1 LDAQLL
7 VHNFRDRLHGLAV
20 KDHPFFEPVSALW
33 EDIASLKCPPL
44 PRLAAGQLNHE
55 ASPVSNP
62 EAKSAESADR
72 NGNPEDTACGPSS
85 SEADPQLS
93 SDANQLVVNTINT
106 VDINN
111 VSEQGL
117 PDRPGE
123 GPDEDDQTSPKSSRG
138 HEALWLRRTMTINR
152 SNEERESDSA
162 ANREEVV
169 PDYILPWITGVRV
182 QLTENTNTTS
192 NVRNDDRVADGFTG
206 DAVSPRP
213 FCNPSHRNSR
223 EGSPSPSLSSPSSY
237 SSTSSE
243 PGGETDDELLLA
255 VENYRRLE
263 ELLASG
269 SYFTEHPTRDE
280 SPSPH
285 NVDSHKSAR
294 IDNTSSHRVRISG
307 VSPFSPLHPTAP
319 PESDVDISGLVLSDA
334 FWRAF
339 LQGDRQEVTWSF
351 EDEITMA
358 VLDAMDHRHQ
368 PTVEERNEFEFGVI
382 EEPPRAGIRVSVMP
396 TLKRQK
402 RKQSI
407 RKTFEKVKRRFLT
420 KTL

>member
-1 LDAQLL
+1 MNRIQLL

-20 KDHPFFEPVSALW
+20 KDHPFFEPISALW

-44 PRLAAGQLNHE
+44 PRLTAGQLNHE
-55 ASPVSNP
+55 AEAVEANS
-62 EAKSAESADR
+62 AKSADGADG

-85 SEADPQLS
+85 SEAVLQLS
-93 SDANQLVVNTINT
+93 SDANT

-117 PDRPGE
+117 QDRPGE
-123 GPDEDDQTSPKSSRG
+123 GPDEDGQMSPKSSRG

-152 SNEERESDSA
+152 SNEERESECA

-169 PDYILPWITGVRV
+169 PDYILPWITGVRG
-182 QLTENTNTTS
+182 QLTDNTS
-192 NVRNDDRVADGFTG
+192 NVRNDDRVADGFAG
-206 DAVSPRP
+206 DVASPRP
-213 FCNPSHRNSR
+213 FCNPLHPNSR

-307 VSPFSPLHPTAP
+307 VSPFSPHNPTAP

-358 VLDAMDHRHQ
+358 VLDAMDHRHR
-368 PTVEERNEFEFGVI
+368 PTVEVEEQNECEFGVI
-382 EEPPRAGIRVSVMP
+382 EEPPRAGIRVMP